1 MHIRLNDKWSDAL
14 CAFPESGMGYQRVD
28 IRLRD
33 GQQVKQVLVFN
44 AEVMEWPDD
53 LQRIR
58 VDDIAGMAPS
68 DL

>member
-1 MHIRLNDKWSDAL
+1 MYPLHKEQREELLAQ
-14 CAFPESGMGYQRVD
+14 PEHGMGYQRVD

-53 LQRIR
+53 LRRIR
-58 VDDIAGMAPS
+58 VDDIAGIAPS